1 MILVTGATGQFGGKA
16 IDHLLK
22 RGIEPSQISAL
33 VRDAAKSK
41 GLREK
46 GIEIRTGDYANYG
59 SLVEAFDGIDKL
71 LLVSSNDRQAVENRT
86 AHHLNVIKAA
96 KEAGVKHIVYTSF
109 VRKPGFENSAIAAF
123 QNSHVESEAY
133 LLNSGMNYTI
143 MQNGIYLEMIPI
155 FAGEKVAEKGTI
167 VFPAQTGRA
176 SYVLR
181 EELAEAAAHIL
192 ATDGHQNKLYKFT
205 NTDSVS
211 FSDIA
216 GELSRTIGKE
226 VSYQSPPVEEFES
239 MLKSFGVP
247 DQYIGMFTTWATAL
261 SQHTMDA
268 NDLTLERFLG
278 RKPTTMKQF
287 INQVYAHADSENVS
301 QI

>member
-1 MILVTGATGQFGGKA
+1 MILVTGATGQFGSNA

-22 RGIEPSQISAL
+22 KGIEPSEISAL
-33 VRDAAKSK
+33 VRDAAKAQA
-41 GLREK
+41 LQEK
-46 GIEIRTGDYANYG
+46 GIEIRVGDYADYD
-59 SLVEAFDGIDKL
+59 SLVQAFNGVDKL
-71 LLVSSNDRQAVENRT
+71 LLVSSNDRQAFENRT

-123 QNSHVESEAY
+123 QNSHVESEAS
-133 LLNSGMNYTI
+133 LMNSGINYTI
-143 MQNGIYLEMIPI
+143 LQNGMYLEMIPV
-155 FAGEKVAEKGTI
+155 FAGEKVAEKGNI
-167 VFPAQTGRA
+167 VFPAQNGKA

-192 ATDGHQNKLYKFT
+192 TTDGHQNKLYQLT

-211 FSDIA
+211 FHDISD
-216 GELSRTIGKE
+216 ELSRALGKE
-226 VSYQSPPVEEFES
+226 VSYQSPMIEEFES

-247 DQYIGMFTTWATAL
+247 DPYIGMFITWATAL

-268 NDLTLERFLG
+268 DDPTLERFLG
-278 RKPTTMKQF
+278 RKPTTLKQF
-287 INQVYAHADSENVS
+287 IAQVYAHADRENVS
-301 QI
+301 HV

>member
-1 MILVTGATGQFGGKA
+1 MILVSGATGQFGRNA

-22 RGIEPSQISAL
+22 KGIKPSNISAF
-33 VRDAAKSK
+33 VRDGAKAQS
-41 GLREK
+41 LQEK
-46 GIEIRTGDYANYG
+46 GIEIRVGDYADYE
-59 SLVEAFDGIDKL
+59 SLIQAFKGVDKL
-71 LLVSSNDRQAVENRT
+71 LLVSSNDRQAFENRT

-123 QNSHVESEAY
+123 QNSHVESETS
-133 LLNSGMNYTI
+133 LINSGIAYTI
-143 MQNGIYLEMIPI
+143 LQNGMYLEMIPV
-155 FAGEKVAEKGTI
+155 FAGDKFAEKGII
-167 VFPAQTGRA
+167 VFPAQNGKA

-192 ATDGHQNKLYKFT
+192 ASDDHENKLYQLT

-216 GELSRTIGKE
+216 GELSRVIGKE
-226 VSYQSPPVEEFES
+226 VSYQSPSVEEFES
-239 MLKSFGVP
+239 MLKSFGVTDP
-247 DQYIGMFTTWATAL
+247 YIGMFITWATAL

-268 NDLTLERFLG
+268 DDPTLERFLG

-287 INQVYAHADSENVS
+287 IDRFYAHADSENVS
-301 QI
+301 QV